1 MNYSHQAKI
10 LYITYRIF
18 LGMSW
23 EHCVIDNYEV
33 LTMFQGAKLKSNE
46 PIKIVHIQKLANQS
60 KWK

>member
-1 MNYSHQAKI
+1 M
-10 LYITYRIF
+10 TYRIF
-18 LGMSW
+18 LEMSW